1 MNSSVSLVTFDIKIT
16 SNVQFSVT
24 TFILMLSLQFKIFR
38 NIKFLNKKIFIIFEN
53 IRINI
58 IQKFCSNINFLTS

>member
-16 SNVQFSVT
+16 SNVQFNVT

-53 IRINI
+53 IRINN